1 MQKISFK
8 LEVFEGPMDLLLNLI
23 TKHKLNIYD
32 IEISSLLEQ
41 YLAYLD
47 QCREQDLELAGEFLE
62 MAARLIYIKTASLLP
77 RPEEAQKEK
86 QALQG
91 ALIEYA
97 LCKQAAALLKERYR
111 GGQVFVREPVKLEV
125 SPVYAGSHAPAVL
138 LETWIA
144 MGQKRFT
151 PEDNSKDRLQ
161 RVVSRPVVSVLSKVV
176 YLMRKVYHN
185 AMCTSESCMQMYGSA
200 PRVWRCSWRCWNSP
214 STAESASARTVPIY
228 TCERIGKRF
237 PRKAVPLPKKRQRN
251 CRMPKI
257 WT

>member
-23 TKHKLNIYD
+23 SKHKLNIYD

-97 LCKQAAALLKERYR
+97 LCKQAAQLLMQR
-111 GGQVFVREPVKLEV
+111 FVGSQIFTRQPMPVEV
-125 SPVYAGSHAPAVL
+125 SAAYAGSHLPFVL
-138 LETWIA
+138 LDAWNA

-151 PEDNSKDRLQ
+151 PQDAVRDRLQ
-161 RVVSRPVVSVLSKVV
+161 RVVSQPVVSVMSKVV
-176 YLMRKVYHN
+176 YVMRKVYHN
-185 AMCTSESCMQMYGSA
+185 EHVYFGEIYADVRERSARVALFLAVLELTKHGRVGISEDGTYLYRRANRKKSHAMDA
-200 PRVWRCSWRCWNSP
+200 P
-214 STAESASARTVPIY
+214 ESAEDEAPAFAH
-228 TCERIGKRF
+228 C
-237 PRKAVPLPKKRQRN
+237 
-251 CRMPKI
+251 
-257 WT
+257 